1 MISRLCSEN
10 TKGETKNLLFTYELF
25 TLQIFVEEITILRA
39 FNRGV
44 NITYRDIILS
54 KSLNQ

>member
-1 MISRLCSEN
+1 MISILCSEN
-10 TKGETKNLLFTYELF
+10 TKGETENLLFTYESF
-25 TLQIFVEEITILRA
+25 TLQIYVEEITPLGA

-54 KSLNQ
+54 KSLNL